1 MINFCSKDKA
11 FVPSMQ
17 RKWQEIALQRP
28 LQIAD
33 LLRVITLQNFKTL
46 QGGNVYCKSV
56 HYKHA
61 LQGAGMDKNR
71 PRQLIL

>member
-1 MINFCSKDKA
+1 
-11 FVPSMQ
+11 MQ

-33 LLRVITLQNFKTL
+33 LLRVITLQDFKTL
-46 QGGNVYCKSV
+46 QGGNEHCKSA

-61 LQGAGMDKNR
+61 LQGGGMGKNR
-71 PRQLIL
+71 PRQLML

>member
-1 MINFCSKDKA
+1 MS
-11 FVPSMQ
+11 STQ
-17 RKWQEIALQRP
+17 RKEQEIALQRP

-33 LLRVITLQNFKTL
+33 LLRVITLQDFKTL
-46 QGGNVYCKSV
+46 QGGNVCCKSV

-61 LQGAGMDKNR
+61 LQGGGMDKNR